1 MALPHTLD
9 TLANGS
15 YNSLYYR
22 TSRDHILRK
31 RLESKRLWSVGLV
44 LRWLTSLV
52 SDRSE
57 YIDRHWFR
65 KVADVCAVVPQGS
78 VLGPLLFLLYTSE
91 VDAVIEFYAV
101 QYHQYAD
108 DLMIYLSLVKM
119 AFGDLSSVVS

>member
-1 MALPHTLD
+1 M
-9 TLANGS
+9 
-15 YNSLYYR
+15 
-22 TSRDHILRK
+22 
-31 RLESKRLWSVGLV
+31 

-91 VDAVIEFYAV
+91 VDAVIESYAV